1 MYIRIELYAQTY
13 LSLLYY
19 NFRKGYL
26 FFIKKLIKKVMLF
39 LIKKETTNILC
50 RFRKKYRWRL
60 SGSNRRPFACHA
72 NALPAELS
80 PPNSMRYRNKKL
92 SQYRFFQIFVTM
104 YSIP

>member
-50 RFRKKYRWRL
+50 RFEKNTDGDYRDRTDDL
-60 SGSNRRPFACHA
+60 LHA
-72 NALPAELS
+72 
-80 PPNSMRYRNKKL
+80 MQTL
-92 SQYRFFQIFVTM
+92 SQL
-104 YSIP
+104 S